1 MKEIV
6 VNEDNAVDIIEEQ
19 QQEINELNKKYRIM
33 KENAETLAARIDKA
47 VEYME
52 ESLECGYH
60 GEKLTFDKLVKKTK
74 DILEGRE

>member
-47 VEYME
+47 VEYMDRRDLEWGSE
-52 ESLECGYH
+52 EHETMMKILKGS
-60 GEKLTFDKLVKKTK
+60 DK
-74 DILEGRE
+74 